1 MVGPQRLE
9 SVGSQVVSSNAR
21 VSPTHHIFHA
31 TVNAIFARAT
41 INALSGKVLCHPMTV
56 VATLSLIPVRNGSQS
71 DEIAAAIATL
81 DTYDVEY
88 ELNAMGTVIEADG
101 VSELFAAVQAAHQAI
116 EADRVNMKLE
126 VDDDRTRDRDAAAR
140 VAAVEDALDRAPRE

>member
-1 MVGPQRLE
+1 
-9 SVGSQVVSSNAR
+9 
-21 VSPTHHIFHA
+21 
-31 TVNAIFARAT
+31 
-41 INALSGKVLCHPMTV
+41 MTV

-81 DTYDVEY
+81 DKYDVEY

-116 EADRVNMKLE
+116 EADRVNTKLE

-140 VAAVEDALDRAPRE
+140 VDAVKDALDRTPRE